1 MAYTI
6 LLVDDES
13 AVREG
18 IRARTPWATYGFSVI
33 GEAGNGIEALEL
45 VEELRPDVVITDI
58 RMPYLDG
65 IELIQQIKQT
75 HPTTTLV
82 ILSGYDEFTYA
93 QQAMRWGVTEYV
105 LKPVSVED
113 LSHLLARLST
123 ILDEEIRR
131 SKDED
136 RLKVAYRQALP
147 LIREKFL
154 VALLSGNHP
163 VNDASLISKASEYGL
178 DLDRDEFLVALVETD
193 HSNEDPLR
201 NLAMLEVVE
210 EALSDDD
217 GAIPFLLE
225 REIVIIFTA
234 KSHGQ
239 NHYDSVFRKQVN
251 RKAEQIQAFL
261 KKFSFEAIIGLGAL
275 VHAPSSISQS
285 YRQALSALNYSS
297 VYPDR
302 DLLYISD
309 LEHIG
314 SEELQRKLE
323 ELKAN
328 VILAVKIGTEEQ
340 VNASLNELFGQ
351 QFASSTLEA
360 VQALLLSLASLLQE
374 LASSYGHSLFSIT
387 EEEGLNLFGELA
399 TLTTLGK
406 AKRWFTR
413 LCLSLRDLL
422 AGSRQASHIQFITEA
437 KNLMARHFDEP
448 GFGLEEIC
456 EMIGISPSYFSSTF
470 KREVGVSFVQ
480 YLTTL
485 RMDRAKELLA
495 KTESKTYEIAEA
507 VGYTEPN
514 YFSFSFKRHV
524 GLSPSQY
531 RQAQR

>member
-18 IRARTPWATYGFSVI
+18 IRARTPWQEYGFSVI
-33 GEAGNGIEALEL
+33 AEAGNGIEALEL
-45 VEELRPDVVITDI
+45 VEELQPDVVITDI
-58 RMPYLDG
+58 KMPYLDG
-65 IELIQQIKQT
+65 IELIQEIRQA
-75 HPTTTLV
+75 HPTTTVV

-93 QQAMRWGVTEYV
+93 QQAMRFGVTEYV

-113 LSHLLARLST
+113 LCHLLSRLAT

-136 RLKVAYRQALP
+136 RLRIAYRQALP

-154 VALLSGNHP
+154 VSLLTGNHP
-163 VNDASLISKASEYGL
+163 AHDASLITKAAEYGL
-178 DLDRDEFLVALVETD
+178 DLRRDEFLVALVETD
-193 HSNEDPLR
+193 HTGEDPLR
-201 NLAMLEVVE
+201 SLAMLEVVE
-210 EALSDDD
+210 ETLSDDD
-217 GAIPFLLE
+217 GALPFLFE

-234 KSHGQ
+234 NSHGQ
-239 NHYDSVFRKQVN
+239 SHYDPVFRKQVN
-251 RKAEQIQAFL
+251 RRAEQVQAFL
-261 KKFSFEAIIGLGAL
+261 KKYSFETVIGLGAL

-297 VYPDR
+297 VYPER
-302 DLLYISD
+302 TLLYLSD
-309 LEHIG
+309 VEHIG
-314 SEELQRKLE
+314 SEEHLRKLE

-328 VILAVKIGTEEQ
+328 VVLAVKIGTEEQ
-340 VNASLNELFGQ
+340 VNETVNELFGE

-360 VQALLLSLASLLQE
+360 GQAMLLDLVSLLQK
-374 LASSYGHSLFSIT
+374 LADSYGHSLFSII
-387 EEEGLNLFGELA
+387 EGEGRNLFSELS
-399 TLTTLGK
+399 TLSTLGK

-413 LCLSLRDLL
+413 LCLTLRELL

-437 KNLMARHFDEP
+437 KNLIARHFDEP

-456 EMIGISPSYFSSTF
+456 EMVGISPSYFSSTF
-470 KREVGVSFVQ
+470 KREVGLSFVQ
-480 YLTTL
+480 YLTTI
-485 RMDRAKELLA
+485 RMDRAKDLLTR
-495 KTESKTYEIAEA
+495 TENKTYEIAEA
-507 VGYTEPN
+507 VGFTEPN

-531 RQAQR
+531 RQAHR